1 MPSRSVRCC
10 LRDLDVGDDDA
21 DVVQP
26 AEERHGGSLRTPR
39 AVASGA
45 WTERPCVRGS
55 SGTRRHGATRGT
67 EVLEQLFADDA
78 TYSPAPFDEVVT
90 GRAAIAAFWDF
101 EREGPDE
108 VFRLSAEPVAVEGDT
123 GVVRLE
129 VTYGDPPTSHYR
141 DLWIVTLGPDGRCTT
156 FEEWP
161 FFPGQGRVA
170 P

>member
-1 MPSRSVRCC
+1 MDRETLLSW
-10 LRDLDVGDDDA
+10 VGRYEA
-21 DVVQP
+21 
-26 AEERHGGSLRTPR
+26 
-39 AVASGA
+39 A
-45 WTERPCVRGS
+45 WR
-55 SGTRRHGATRGT
+55 TRGT

-90 GRAAIAAFWDF
+90 GRAAIAEFWDS

-108 VFRLSAEPVAVEGDT
+108 VFRLSAESVAIEGDT

-141 DLWIVTLGPDGRCTT
+141 DLWIVTLGTDGRCTA